1 LSHASGLFQKKCTG
15 DKKITIMKIIA
26 FGDIHMDTG
35 GVADIPGIGSADF
48 IIITGDI
55 TNYGS
60 SLDAEVVLNRL
71 LAINSSIL
79 AVAGNLDQPDVA
91 AYLEDIGISLHGR
104 GRIVD
109 GLGIMG
115 MGGSNYTP
123 FNTPYEF
130 SEQEL
135 GAFLAS
141 GFARI
146 ADAKNFILVSHTPP
160 VQTNTDRLVNGN
172 HVGSKAVR
180 TFIEEKQP
188 LLCLTGH
195 IHESRGRDNIGKTL
209 VLNPG
214 MMKDGGYI
222 EILYENGELSAALHP

>member
-1 LSHASGLFQKKCTG
+1 
-15 DKKITIMKIIA
+15 MRIIA
-26 FGDIHMDTG
+26 AGDIHMDPG
-35 GVADIPGIGSADF
+35 DVANIPDIDSADHF
-48 IIITGDI
+48 IITGDI

-60 SLDAEVVLNRL
+60 SLDAEAVLNGL

-79 AVAGNLDQPDVA
+79 GVAGNLDQPDVA
-91 AYLEDIGISLHGR
+91 RYLEDIGISLHGR
-104 GRIVD
+104 GIIVE

-115 MGGSNYTP
+115 LGGSNYTP

-135 GAFLAS
+135 STFLAS

-146 ADAKNFILVSHTPP
+146 EDAKNFILVSHTPP
-160 VQTNTDRLVNGN
+160 IQTKTDRLVNGS
-172 HVGSKAVR
+172 HVGSMAVR

-188 LLCLTGH
+188 LLCVTGH
-195 IHESRGRDNIGKTL
+195 IHESKGQDYIGRTL

-222 EILYENGELSAALHP
+222 EAIYENGVISATLHPKENGFY